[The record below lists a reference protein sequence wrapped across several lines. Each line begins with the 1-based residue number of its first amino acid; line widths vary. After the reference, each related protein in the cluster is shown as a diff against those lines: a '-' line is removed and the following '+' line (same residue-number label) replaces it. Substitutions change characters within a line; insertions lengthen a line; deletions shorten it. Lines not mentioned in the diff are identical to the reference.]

1 MFRKCIEGGIQAFS
15 GGASSDNVPPGA
27 WPSGMN
33 REKLNSNL
41 LLLLTSTIWGF
52 GFVAQELG
60 GEHLGPNAFNGTR
73 YTLGAI
79 CLTAILFIWHK
90 GKSLDGFRS
99 KDWIKA
105 SLSAGVFLFLGS
117 LLQQAGITDEGTGA
131 GKAGF
136 ITGLY
141 VVIVPTFG
149 LLIGQRTNFQ
159 TWSGVVLATVG
170 LWLLSFKQTDSQWSI
185 GHGDLL
191 VLFGAFC
198 WAGHVLVIDR
208 FTNRVS
214 SLHLAL
220 GQVTVCAGLSWIV
233 AGFSESHGFDDY
245 HAAFFPA
252 LYLGVMS
259 IAIAFTLQIIGQRKA
274 NPTHASIIFAM
285 EAVVGVIAGWLI
297 LKEQLSPRELI
308 GCLMMF
314 CGMLISQ
321 VPIRYIR
328 LGLTRRAR
336 DLQD

>member
-1 MFRKCIEGGIQAFS
+1 
-15 GGASSDNVPPGA
+15 
-27 WPSGMN
+27 MN
-33 REKLNSNL
+33 REKINSNL

-79 CLTAILFIWHK
+79 CLMVILFVWHK
-90 GKSLDGFRS
+90 GRSVEGFRS
-99 KDWIKA
+99 MDWVKA
-105 SLSAGVFLFLGS
+105 SLSAGIFLFLGS
-117 LLQQAGITDEGTGA
+117 LLQQAGISDEQTGP
-131 GKAGF
+131 GKTGF

-159 TWSGVVLATVG
+159 TWGGVFLATAG
-170 LWLLSFKQTDSQWSI
+170 LWMLCIGTKQISTLELWYNFRYTDESPLISS
-185 GHGDLL
+185 GDLM
-191 VLFGAFC
+191 VLCGAFC

-220 GQVTVCAGLSWIV
+220 GQVTVCAALSWVLAVIAETPTV
-233 AGFSESHGFDDY
+233 GDFK
-245 HAAFFPA
+245 AAFLPA

-297 LKEQLSPRELI
+297 LSEQLSHRELA
-308 GCLMMF
+308 GCLLMF
-314 CGMLISQ
+314 GGMVVSQ
-321 VPIRYIR
+321 VPIRFIR

-336 DLQD
+336 DLED

>member
-1 MFRKCIEGGIQAFS
+1 
-15 GGASSDNVPPGA
+15 
-27 WPSGMN
+27 MN
-33 REKLNSNL
+33 REKINSNL

-73 YTLGAI
+73 YSLGAI
-79 CLTAILFIWHK
+79 CLMVILFVWHK
-90 GKSLDGFRS
+90 GRSVEGFRS
-99 KDWIKA
+99 VDWVKA

-117 LLQQAGITDEGTGA
+117 LLQQAGISDEETGA

-141 VVIVPTFG
+141 VAIVPTMG
-149 LLIGQRTNFQ
+149 LFIGHRTNFQ
-159 TWSGVVLATVG
+159 TWSGVALATVG
-170 LWLLSFKQTDSQWSI
+170 LWLLSFKQTDQQWAI
-185 GHGDLL
+185 AHGDLL

-198 WAGHVLVIDR
+198 WAGHVLMIDR

-220 GQVTVCAGLSWIV
+220 GQVTVCAALSWV
-233 AGFSESHGFDDY
+233 LAVFAEKPTFGDFK
-245 HAAFFPA
+245 AAFLPA

-297 LKEQLSPRELI
+297 LSEQLSQRELT
-308 GCLMMF
+308 GCLLMF
-314 CGMLISQ
+314 SGMVVSQ
-321 VPIRYIR
+321 VPIRFIR

-336 DLQD
+336 DLDD

>member
-1 MFRKCIEGGIQAFS
+1 
-15 GGASSDNVPPGA
+15 
-27 WPSGMN
+27 MN

-60 GEHLGPNAFNGTR
+60 GKHLGPNAFNGTR
-73 YTLGAI
+73 YTIGAI
-79 CLTAILFIWHK
+79 CLTTILFIWHK
-90 GKSLDGFRS
+90 GKSVDGFRS
-99 KDWIKA
+99 IDWIKA
-105 SLSAGVFLFLGS
+105 SLSAGLFLFLGS
-117 LLQQAGITDEGTGA
+117 LLQQAGISDEQTGP
-131 GKAGF
+131 GKTGF

-159 TWSGVVLATVG
+159 TWGGVFLATGG
-170 LWLLSFKQTDSQWSI
+170 LWMLCVGMKQTSTLEFWYGFRYTNVSPI
-185 GHGDLL
+185 ISSGDLL
-191 VLFGAFC
+191 VLCGAFC

-220 GQVTVCAGLSWIV
+220 GQVTVCAVLSWLLV
-233 AGFSESHGFDDY
+233 VTSEKPSIEDFR
-245 HAAFFPA
+245 AAFLPA

-297 LKEQLSPRELI
+297 LKEQLSQRELI
-308 GCLMMF
+308 GCLLMF
-314 CGMLISQ
+314 FGMVISQ
-321 VPIRYIR
+321 VPIRFIR
-328 LGLTRRAR
+328 LGLTRRTR
-336 DLQD
+336 DLGD